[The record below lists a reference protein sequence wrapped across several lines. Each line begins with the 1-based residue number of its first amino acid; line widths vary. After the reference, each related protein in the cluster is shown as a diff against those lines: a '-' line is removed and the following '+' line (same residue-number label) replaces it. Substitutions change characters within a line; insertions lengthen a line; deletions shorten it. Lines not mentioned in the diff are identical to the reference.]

1 MITTGRRRISSIC
14 IVVVVPPHD
23 EPFPSPHSQRHD
35 CRREGVHRR
44 TETCGAHIR
53 SQSRGPKRAERTY
66 NLRKHPCSVSKAEDA
81 CTDKAGKAP
90 TAPPT
95 RVHESRIEESDTTR
109 SATLA

>member
-1 MITTGRRRISSIC
+1 MFTTGRRRISSIC

-35 CRREGVHRR
+35 CR
-44 TETCGAHIR
+44 
-53 SQSRGPKRAERTY
+53 AERTY
-66 NLRKHPCSVSKAEDA
+66 NLRKHPCSVSKQVSKAEDA